1 VQKETVSETLISS
14 SISSAHGVFSVP
26 GMFCAI
32 LARRRN
38 FAVEKLAAAR
48 PTARHSRRPE
58 GAICSQSLWASAGFA
73 RSLLHSGGA
82 KAVDN
87 ELIFRLKLSKH
98 PVTSVLPFAGAA
110 VLGRSRIHAVDRR
123 PRHVRQ
129 AGLESELQSEV
140 NFASGK

>member
-1 VQKETVSETLISS
+1 M
-14 SISSAHGVFSVP
+14 HRVFSVP
-26 GMFCAI
+26 GVFCAI
-32 LARRRN
+32 LARLRN

-48 PTARHSRRPE
+48 PRS
-58 GAICSQSLWASAGFA
+58 SLPQTRGGDLLANLFG
-73 RSLLHSGGA
+73 RVPDLGVSLLHSGGA